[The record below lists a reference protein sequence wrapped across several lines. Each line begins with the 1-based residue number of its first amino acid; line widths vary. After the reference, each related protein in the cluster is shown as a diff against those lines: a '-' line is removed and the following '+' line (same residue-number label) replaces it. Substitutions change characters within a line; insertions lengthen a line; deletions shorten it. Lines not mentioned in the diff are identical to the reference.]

1 MLYNGKVGC
10 NLNRECNLAC
20 LSACLSRFHEGKW
33 ETAILKKCFL
43 CPHENKGVLGNK
55 L

>member
-33 ETAILKKCFL
+33 ETAILKNGFFALMKIRGF
-43 CPHENKGVLGNK
+43 
-55 L
+55 